1 MSSES
6 QKQSHSTEEAD
17 NKSESETVSKNTL
30 DLREKYRQKTGKR
43 PIYNKKET
51 KGFLSWLERQKKLA
65 LKMKQ
70 EKKEEQIGET
80 KEAWQILLE
89 KWVWEANGSKI
100 SKEVNEELIDIIRKY
115 QKFRNIY
122 LKLINLLE
130 KRNLTKEEDE
140 AIEKL
145 FKKLEQVSRIQA
157 NMFTNLRAFRSL
169 YNQYHIWD
177 MNRILKER
185 E

>member
-115 QKFRNIY
+115 
-122 LKLINLLE
+122 
-130 KRNLTKEEDE
+130 
-140 AIEKL
+140 
-145 FKKLEQVSRIQA
+145 
-157 NMFTNLRAFRSL
+157 
-169 YNQYHIWD
+169 
-177 MNRILKER
+177 
-185 E
+185 